1 MLSGLNAGLPCK
13 IGVCRGVAA
22 RYTCASPTGNYSM
35 TAEVSSRFTSAAASD
50 LSRRRL
56 AIGFMNWAHALD
68 HFVILIYPTVVI
80 ELAVIYGRTYAS
92 LIALATASFVA
103 FGLFSLPA
111 GLLADRWSRRN
122 MMVGFYVGCGL
133 SLIGAAL
140 APSLVGLGI
149 ALFMLGVFAAIY
161 HPVGTA
167 MILENATQ
175 RGRTMAFNGVCGNL
189 GVSLAAGI
197 TAALTAAF
205 TWRGAFL
212 VPGLICVL
220 TGAIYFWLVPDEQK
234 HAAARS
240 TSPDVS
246 LSNTSAAMIF
256 GLFVVV
262 ALSAGLVFNTI
273 SISLP
278 KIVDERVGNGISLV
292 EVGGLTTAVF
302 LCGAVAQITVGRLV
316 ERFPLHILFAISAV
330 MQFAGVVWAA
340 YAAGASLLFALAFT
354 MAAIYG
360 QITLNDLVIA
370 RYTADAWRGRV
381 YAVRYFLTFMVSGV
395 AVSMIAFLY
404 GRGGF
409 DLVLDATA
417 LIALGFL
424 VAVLLIAL
432 IANGVEKTRV
442 VQQPA
447 E

>member
-1 MLSGLNAGLPCK
+1 
-13 IGVCRGVAA
+13 
-22 RYTCASPTGNYSM
+22 M
-35 TAEVSSRFTSAAASD
+35 TAEVSPSHINPAAESAAAD
-50 LSRRRL
+50 LWQRRL
-56 AIGFMNWAHALD
+56 SIGFRNWAHALD
-68 HFVILIYPTVVI
+68 HFVILIYPTVV
-80 ELAVIYGRTYAS
+80 LQLVVIYGRSYAS
-92 LIALATASFVA
+92 LIALSTASFVA

-111 GLLADRWSRRN
+111 GWLADRWSRRN
-122 MMVGFYVGCGL
+122 MMVGFYVGCGV

-140 APSLVGLGI
+140 SPSLTALAV
-149 ALFMLGVFAAIY
+149 ALFMLGMFAAIY

-167 MILENATQ
+167 LILENATQ

-197 TAALTAAF
+197 TAALTAVIG
-205 TWRGAFL
+205 WRGAFL
-212 VPGLICVL
+212 VPGIVCVA
-220 TGAIYFWLVPDEQK
+220 TGAIYLWYVPTEGR
-234 HAAARS
+234 HAAKRS
-240 TSPDVS
+240 TTADVVLSPA
-246 LSNTSAAMIF
+246 TAAMIA
-256 GLFVVV
+256 GLFFIV

-278 KIVDERVGNGISLV
+278 KIVDERVAGISLV

-330 MQFAGVVWAA
+330 MQFTGVMWAA
-340 YAAGASLLFALAFT
+340 YAEGLSLLFALAYT

-381 YAVRYFLTFMVSGV
+381 YAVRYFLTFMVSGL

-409 DLVLDATA
+409 DLVLGTTA

-432 IANGVEKTRV
+432 IANGVEKTLLI
-442 VQQPA
+442 QQPA

>member
-1 MLSGLNAGLPCK
+1 
-13 IGVCRGVAA
+13 
-22 RYTCASPTGNYSM
+22 M
-35 TAEVSSRFTSAAASD
+35 TAEVSPSESFAPARSAESQ
-50 LSRRRL
+50 RRL
-56 AIGFMNWAHALD
+56 AIGFLNWAHAID
-68 HFVILIYPTVVI
+68 HFVILIFPTVVI
-80 ELAVIYGRTYAS
+80 ALVASGQSYAS
-92 LIALATASFVA
+92 LIGLSTPSFFA

-111 GLLADRWSRRN
+111 GWLADRWSRRN

-133 SLIGAAL
+133 SLVAASM
-140 APSLVGLGI
+140 APSFFVLGF
-149 ALFMLGVFAAIY
+149 ALFALGMFAAIY

-197 TAALTAAF
+197 TAALTDVLS
-205 TWRGAFL
+205 WRGAFA
-212 VPGLICVL
+212 VPGVICII
-220 TGAIYFWLVPDEQK
+220 TGAVYWWIMPDQER
-234 HAAARS
+234 HASKRS
-240 TSPDVS
+240 ASADVV
-246 LSNTSAAMIF
+246 LSTPVAAMIF
-256 GLFVVV
+256 GLFIVV

-273 SISLP
+273 SVALP
-278 KIVDERVGNGISLV
+278 KIVDERVGGGITLL
-292 EVGGLTTAVF
+292 EVGGLTTLVF

-316 ERFPLHILFAISAV
+316 ERFPLHILFGIAAV
-330 MQFAGVVWAA
+330 LQFIGIVWAA
-340 YAAGASLLFALAFT
+340 YAGGVSLLFALAFT

-409 DLVLDATA
+409 NLVLDTTA
-417 LIALGFL
+417 FIALGFL
-424 VAVLLIAL
+424 VAVLLIVL
-432 IANGVEKTRV
+432 IANGVEKTRAV
-442 VQQPA
+442 QPA

>member
-1 MLSGLNAGLPCK
+1 MKS
-13 IGVCRGVAA
+13 AA
-22 RYTCASPTGNYSM
+22 DRACGPVPPGACPARLEYVEAPPRAISQRRRSGNYSM
-35 TAEVSSRFTSAAASD
+35 TAEASRHLKSADASD

-68 HFVILIYPTVVI
+68 HFVVLIYPTVVI
-80 ELAVIYGRTYAS
+80 ELAVVYGRSYAS
-92 LIALATASFVA
+92 LIALSTASFVA
-103 FGLFSLPA
+103 FGLFALPA
-111 GLLADRWSRRN
+111 GWLADRWSRRN

-140 APSLVGLGI
+140 APSLIGLAI

-167 MILENATQ
+167 LILENATQ

-197 TAALTAAF
+197 TAALTAAL

-212 VPGLICVL
+212 VPGLVCVL
-220 TGAIYFWLVPDEQK
+220 TGAIYFWLVADEK
-234 HAAARS
+234 AHAASRS
-240 TSPDVS
+240 TSADVS
-246 LSNTSAAMIF
+246 LSATSAAMI
-256 GLFVVV
+256 V
-262 ALSAGLVFNTI
+262 GLVFNTI

-292 EVGGLTTAVF
+292 AVGGLTTAVF

-330 MQFAGVVWAA
+330 LQFIGVVWAA
-340 YAAGASLLFALAFT
+340 YAAGTSLLFALAFT

-395 AVSMIAFLY
+395 AVSMIALLY

-409 DLVLDATA
+409 DLVLDTTA
-417 LIALGFL
+417 VIALGFL

-432 IANGVEKTRV
+432 IANGVEKAGV
-442 VQQPA
+442 LQQPA